1 MPQYAANTAVGLAY
15 SAISTLTTTTVKP
28 VAGLLGSIV
37 VNSATAGAT
46 IAIYDG
52 NASTGTL
59 IAQFVLGTVTVPTV
73 VQYGL
78 TFQNALTVVT
88 SVAAVSLTVVYR

>member
-1 MPQYAANTAVGLAY
+1 MPQYAANTVVGLAY

-37 VNSATAGAT
+37 VNSATTGAMVN
-46 IAIYDG
+46 IYDG
-52 NASTGTL
+52 TASGTL
-59 IAQFVLGTVTVPTV
+59 IASFVLGNVTTPTV

-88 SVAAVSLTVVYR
+88 SVAAVSLTVVFR

>member
-1 MPQYAANTAVGLAY
+1 MPQYAANTVVGLAY
-15 SAISTLTTTTVKP
+15 AAISTLTTTTVKP
-28 VAGLLGSIV
+28 VAGLLSSIV
-37 VNSATAGAT
+37 VNSATTGAT
-46 IAIYDG
+46 VAIYDG

-59 IAQFVLGTVTVPTV
+59 IAQFVLGTVTVPTA

-78 TFQNALTVVT
+78 TFQTSLTVVT